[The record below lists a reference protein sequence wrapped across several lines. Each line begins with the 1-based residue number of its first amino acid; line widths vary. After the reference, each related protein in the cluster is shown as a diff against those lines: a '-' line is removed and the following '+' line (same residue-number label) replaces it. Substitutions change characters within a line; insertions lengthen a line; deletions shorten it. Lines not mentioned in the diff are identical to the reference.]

1 VARSLVRSRSSG
13 NVFRDLGFA
22 QEEAEHLRLR
32 SALMAVVRQLIT
44 DRHLTQ
50 AKAASLFGVTQPRM
64 SDLVRGKIERFSIDG
79 LIEMLGHA
87 GVHVEMRVTTARTR
101 KTARVA

>member
-1 VARSLVRSRSSG
+1 
-13 NVFRDLGFA
+13 
-22 QEEAEHLRLR
+22 
-32 SALMAVVRQLIT
+32 
-44 DRHLTQ
+44 
-50 AKAASLFGVTQPRM
+50 M

>member
-1 VARSLVRSRSSG
+1 MTKIMRSSG
-13 NVFRDLGFA
+13 NVFRDLGFG

-32 SALMAVVRQLIT
+32 SALMAVVRQLMA

-79 LIEMLGHA
+79 LIEMLSRA
-87 GVHVEMRVTTARTR
+87 GVHVEMRIATGGTR

>member
-1 VARSLVRSRSSG
+1 MTKVTRSSG
-13 NVFRDLGFA
+13 NVFRDLGFGH
-22 QEEAEHLRLR
+22 EEAEHLRLR
-32 SALMAVVRQLIT
+32 SALMAVVRQLMT

-79 LIEMLGHA
+79 LIEMLGRA
-87 GVHVEMRVTTARTR
+87 GIHVEMRIATARTR

>member
-1 VARSLVRSRSSG
+1 MTKVIRSSG
-13 NVFRDLGFA
+13 NVFRDLGLG

-32 SALMAVVRQLIT
+32 STLMGAVRQLMA

-79 LIEMLGHA
+79 LIEMLSRA
-87 GVHVEMRVTTARTR
+87 GVHVEMRVVTARTR

>member
-1 VARSLVRSRSSG
+1 MTKMTRSSG

-22 QEEAEHLRLR
+22 EKEAEHLRLR
-32 SALMAVVRQLIT
+32 PALMAVVRQLMA

-50 AKAASLFGVTQPRM
+50 AKAAAVFGVTQSRM

-79 LIEMLGHA
+79 LIDMLGRA
-87 GVHVEMRVTTARTR
+87 GVHVEMRVATPRTR